1 MCFKTN
7 LLISIS
13 VVINTKHSRK
23 TLCLIKT
30 VTVGKIEHYSTATG
44 TCQCKLNFETI

>member
-13 VVINTKHSRK
+13 VVINTNIQEK
-23 TLCLIKT
+23 LCLIKT
-30 VTVGKIEHYSTATG
+30 VTVDKIEHYSTATG